1 MKVTAK
7 FRDYE
12 NGPTKGFVDFFV
24 NGAIIIKGAT
34 LVEGKNGMF
43 VSMPSIKVHD
53 EYRDVITGVSKEF
66 SEKLLEVALA
76 ARDSDV
82 KTASVGTGKGS
93 YYDAHVGVI
102 PEPKGA
108 TKALASLTV
117 RTSKEAEKSC
127 FTINGIRVNQ
137 GEKNLFLGMPSKKTG
152 NEQYP
157 YAEVCTFFDESKAF
171 LDNIILKEAK
181 AKLGIKKKKESLDN
195 RMKGAE
201 EKSMQQQ
208 DPASVSMAMG
218 KEPAMSK

>member
-1 MKVTAK
+1 MKVKAK

-12 NGPTKGFVDFFV
+12 NGVTKGFVDFFV
-24 NGAIIIKGAT
+24 NGAMVIKGAT
-34 LVEGKNGMF
+34 LVEGKNGYF

-66 SEKLLEVALA
+66 SEKLLEATLA
-76 ARDSDV
+76 AKNSET
-82 KTASVGTGKGS
+82 KEASVGTGKGG
-93 YYDAHVGVI
+93 YYDVHVGVI

-108 TKALASLTV
+108 AKALASLTV
-117 RTSKEAEKSC
+117 RPSKEAEKSC

-157 YAEVCTFFDESKAF
+157 YAEVCTFLGESKAF
-171 LDNIILKEAK
+171 LDNLILSEAK
-181 AKLGIKKKKESLDN
+181 DKLGIKKKASLET

-201 EKSMQQQ
+201 DKSIQQQ
-208 DPASVSMAMG
+208 DPASI
-218 KEPAMSK
+218 AMSMSRENAMTK

>member
-12 NGPTKGFVDFFV
+12 NGATKGFVDFFV
-24 NGAIIIKGAT
+24 NGAIIIKGST

-66 SEKLLEVALA
+66 SEKLLEAALA
-76 ARDSDV
+76 ARNSEE
-82 KTASVGTGKGS
+82 KTASVGTGKGG

-108 TKALASLTV
+108 AKALASLTV
-117 RTSKEAEKSC
+117 RTSKDAEKSC

-157 YAEVCTFFDESKAF
+157 YAEVCTFFEESKAF
-171 LDNIILKEAK
+171 LDNIILAEAK
-181 AKLGIKKKKESLDN
+181 NKLGIKKKASLDN

-208 DPASVSMAMG
+208 DPASISMTMG
-218 KEPAMSK
+218 KEPAMTK

>member
-1 MKVTAK
+1 MLVKAK

-12 NGPTKGFVDFFV
+12 HGATKGFVDFFV
-24 NGAIIIKGAT
+24 NGAIVVKGAT
-34 LVEGKNGMF
+34 LVEGRNGFF

-76 ARDSDV
+76 AKNSEV
-82 KTASVGTGKGS
+82 KEASIGTGRGG
-93 YYDAHVGVI
+93 YYDVHVGVI

-108 TKALASLTV
+108 AKALASLTV
-117 RTSKEAEKSC
+117 RQSKEAEKSC

-157 YAEVCTFFDESKAF
+157 YAEVCTFLGDSKAF
-171 LDNIILKEAK
+171 LDNLILAEAK
-181 AKLGIKKKKESLDN
+181 DKLGIKKKASLND

-208 DPASVSMAMG
+208 DPASIAMSMG
-218 KEPAMSK
+218 RESAMSK